1 MVELETLALMRLLE
15 RLRRAAAAAAETATI
30 PAQERVDR

>member
-15 RLRRAAAAAAETATI
+15 RLRRAAAAAETATI